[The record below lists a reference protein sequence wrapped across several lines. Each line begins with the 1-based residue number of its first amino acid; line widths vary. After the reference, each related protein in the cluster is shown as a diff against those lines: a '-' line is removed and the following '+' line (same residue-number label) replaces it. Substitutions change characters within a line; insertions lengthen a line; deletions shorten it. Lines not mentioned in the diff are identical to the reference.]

1 MIYLLVLGITFVAF
15 CPSQSIPNFCQL
27 PNDEGEGKNY
37 IFSLFYDANLDQCSP
52 FLYKGE
58 GGNDN
63 RFENERDCI
72 RNCSANSE
80 DIYPMD
86 ASLACHFKR
95 DSGKCSGQYLR
106 YYYDPIHAK
115 CKKFQWTGCVGN
127 GNRFLNLELCN
138 STCAGI
144 HDHGEEEE
152 EDEPDT
158 PIAIICGVVLGIIVV
173 ALLITVIV
181 LAVQSEKKSSAKK
194 AGGKKREEKAEVPLR
209 DQGIEMS

>member
-15 CPSQSIPNFCQL
+15 CPSQSIPDFCQL
-27 PNDEGEGKNY
+27 PNDEGEGSNY
-37 IFSLFYDANLDQCSP
+37 IFSLFYDANLDRCSP

-72 RNCSANSE
+72 RNCSANAE

-86 ASLACHFKR
+86 
-95 DSGKCSGQYLR
+95 D
-106 YYYDPIHAK
+106 
-115 CKKFQWTGCVGN
+115 
-127 GNRFLNLELCN
+127 
-138 STCAGI
+138 
-144 HDHGEEEE
+144 HDEEEKEE

-194 AGGKKREEKAEVPLR
+194 AGGKKREEKTEVPLR
-209 DQGIEMS
+209 DEGIEMS